1 MAGVTAL
8 LATLLVGCSAE
19 PPADDPSAGDPV
31 PLDVPAGVVPRA
43 CTELLAR
50 LPAAVADQGRRD
62 VTPDSAPG
70 AAWGVPPIT
79 LVCGVAEPAGFDD
92 VASCLTVS
100 GVDWYI
106 PTEQLEAQGDLTMT
120 AVNREVGVE
129 VQLPA
134 AYFPPA
140 ATLADLAPAV
150 RRSIPKTD
158 ECF

>member
-1 MAGVTAL
+1 MWG
-8 LATLLVGCSAE
+8 
-19 PPADDPSAGDPV
+19 
-31 PLDVPAGVVPRA
+31 
-43 CTELLAR
+43 
-50 LPAAVADQGRRD
+50 GRVR
-62 VTPDSAPG
+62 G
-70 AAWGVPPIT
+70 
-79 LVCGVAEPAGFDD
+79 LHR
-92 VASCLTVS
+92 VASCLTVN
-100 GVDWYI
+100 GVDWYV

-134 AYFPPA
+134 AHFPPA